1 MISTSRPGNAVED
14 AMKISRRDLLKASV
28 PAIGLLKLNVAAK
41 SSFIDG
47 VQLGC
52 QTYSFHDITAGGPQA
67 IDQIVQHMN
76 QVGLDMCELFSP
88 DLEPFP
94 MPWFSVE
101 PWAPKAAKGGGPA
114 GDVTAAVAMAR
125 VKAGSPEA
133 KAQREQLRKWRLSV
147 PLDYFQS
154 ISKKFRDAGIK
165 LHCFNLSFDDSFSDE
180 EINKGFEMA
189 KALGTNIITASTT
202 LSVAKRLAPFAE
214 NHRTY
219 VSMHGHSS
227 VKDPNQFS
235 SPATFATALAWSKYF
250 KINLDIGHFWAA
262 GFDPVAF
269 IREQHANITN
279 LHLKDRLTN
288 DGPNVAWAEGPG
300 HTPIRAVLQLLEKNR
315 WPIPAFIEYEYQGP
329 GTPTEEVAKSY
340 AIAQKYLQG

>member
-1 MISTSRPGNAVED
+1 MT
-14 AMKISRRDLLKASV
+14 ISRRELLKATV
-28 PAIGLLKLNVAAK
+28 PAIALASGMRLKGEAR
-41 SSFIDG
+41 SSLIDG

-52 QTYSFHDITAGGPQA
+52 QTYSFHDITAGGPAA
-67 IDQIVQHMN
+67 IDQISRHMT
-76 QVGLDMCELFSP
+76 QIGLDMCELFSP
-88 DLEPFP
+88 NLEPFP

-101 PWAPKAAKGGGPA
+101 AWMPKAGKGSGPS

-125 VKAGSPEA
+125 AKAGTPEA
-133 KAQREQLRKWRLSV
+133 KAQREQLRKWRISV
-147 PLDYFQS
+147 PLDYFQG

-165 LHCFNLSFDDSFSDE
+165 LYCYNLTFDDSFTDE

-202 LSVAKRLAPFAE
+202 LSVAKRLVPFAE
-214 NHRTY
+214 DHRTY
-219 VSMHGHSS
+219 VSMHGHSF

-288 DGPNVAWAEGPG
+288 DGPNVAWAEGPS
-300 HTPIRAVLQLLEKNR
+300 HTPIRQVLQLLEKTR

-340 AIAQKYLQG
+340 VIAKKYLES

>member
-1 MISTSRPGNAVED
+1 
-14 AMKISRRDLLKASV
+14 MKISRRDLLIAAV
-28 PAIGLLKLNVAAK
+28 PALGVIRFNALVKPSVV
-41 SSFIDG
+41 DG

-52 QTYSFHDITAGGPQA
+52 QTYSFHDITEGGPAA
-67 IDQIVQHMN
+67 IDRIIQHMT
-76 QVGLDMCELFSP
+76 QIGLNMCELFSP
-88 DLEPFP
+88 NLEPFP

-101 PWAPKAAKGGGPA
+101 AWAPKAAKGGGPS

-125 VKAGSPEA
+125 AKAGTPEA
-133 KAQREQLRKWRLSV
+133 KAQRDQLRKWRLSV

-154 ISKKFRDAGIK
+154 ISRKFSDAAIK
-165 LHCFNLSFDDSFSDE
+165 LYCFNLTFDDSFTDE

-202 LSVAKRLAPFAE
+202 LSVAKRLVPFAE
-214 NHRTY
+214 HHRTY

-288 DGPNVAWAEGPG
+288 DGPNVAWSEGPG
-300 HTPIRAVLQLLEKNR
+300 HTPIRQVLQLLEKNR

-340 AIAQKYLQG
+340 EIAKKYLEG

>member
-1 MISTSRPGNAVED
+1 MT
-14 AMKISRRDLLKASV
+14 ISRRDLLKAI
-28 PAIGLLKLNVAAK
+28 PAIALVSGIRVEGAAK
-41 SSFIDG
+41 SSLIDG

-52 QTYSFHDITAGGPQA
+52 QTYSFHDITAGGPAA
-67 IDQIVQHMN
+67 IDQIIQHMT
-76 QVGLDMCELFSP
+76 QIGLDMCELFSP
-88 DLEPFP
+88 NLEPFP

-101 PWAPKAAKGGGPA
+101 AWAPKAGKASGPS

-125 VKAGSPEA
+125 ARAGTPEA

-147 PLDYFQS
+147 PLTYFQG
-154 ISKKFRDAGIK
+154 IATKFRDAGIK
-165 LHCFNLSFDDSFSDE
+165 LYCYNLTFDDSFTDE

-202 LSVAKRLAPFAE
+202 LSVAKRLVPFAD

-227 VKDPNQFS
+227 VKDLNQFS

-279 LHLKDRLTN
+279 LHLKDRLSN
-288 DGPNVAWAEGPG
+288 DGPNVAWTEGSG
-300 HTPIRAVLQLLEKNR
+300 HTPIRQVLQLLEKSR
-315 WPIPAFIEYEYQGP
+315 WPIPAFIEYEYQGA

-340 AIAQKYLQG
+340 AIAKKYIES

>member
-1 MISTSRPGNAVED
+1 
-14 AMKISRRDLLKASV
+14 
-28 PAIGLLKLNVAAK
+28 
-41 SSFIDG
+41 
-47 VQLGC
+47 
-52 QTYSFHDITAGGPQA
+52 
-67 IDQIVQHMN
+67 
-76 QVGLDMCELFSP
+76 
-88 DLEPFP
+88 
-94 MPWFSVE
+94 
-101 PWAPKAAKGGGPA
+101 
-114 GDVTAAVAMAR
+114 
-125 VKAGSPEA
+125 
-133 KAQREQLRKWRLSV
+133 
-147 PLDYFQS
+147 
-154 ISKKFRDAGIK
+154 
-165 LHCFNLSFDDSFSDE
+165 
-180 EINKGFEMA
+180 MA
-189 KALGTNIITASTT
+189 KALDTNIITASTT

-315 WPIPAFIEYEYQGP
+315 WPIPAFIEYEYQGSGNSHRGSRQELRDRPEIP
-329 GTPTEEVAKSY
+329 GTFFTPCSLKTPKVSSKISRT
-340 AIAQKYLQG
+340 